1 MNDLANK
8 NVIITGSSKG
18 IGENLAI
25 NFFNN
30 NSNIFLISRNIKKL
44 NEIKKKLSIKKSSN
58 QIIECFKGDITNQ
71 AQISD
76 IFKYIYTNHN
86 SIDVLINNA
95 GITKDNIIIRMKDEE
110 WDNVININLT
120 GTFNCCKIVSKYMVK
135 QRSGKIINIS
145 SIIAQIGNTGQSN
158 YSASKAGVIGLTKSL
173 AKELASKNITVNAI
187 NPGYIISDMTNN
199 LNENR
204 KNDFLNKIPLN
215 RFGEAHDVSEL
226 ALFLSSNKSNYITGQ
241 SINID
246 GGLVMQ

>member
-1 MNDLANK
+1 MKDLANK

-18 IGENLAI
+18 IGKNLAI

-44 NEIKKKLSIKKSSN
+44 NKIKEELYLKKSHN
-58 QIIECFKGDITNQ
+58 QIIKCFEGDIVNKS
-71 AQISD
+71 QISK
-76 IFKYIYTNHN
+76 IFKEIYRSHN

-95 GITKDNIIIRMKDEE
+95 GITKDNIIVRMKDEE
-110 WDNVININLT
+110 WDDVINTNLT
-120 GTFNCCKIVSKYMVK
+120 GTFNCCKIVSKYMIK

-145 SIIAQIGNTGQSN
+145 SIIAQIGNPGQSN

-173 AKELASKNITVNAI
+173 AKELAPKNINVNAI
-187 NPGYIISDMTNN
+187 NPGYIISDMTDH
-199 LNENR
+199 LNENK
-204 KNDFLNKIPLN
+204 KNDFLTKIPLK
-215 RFGEAHDVSEL
+215 RFGEAQDISQL
-226 ALFLSSNKSNYITGQ
+226 ALFLSSKKSNYITGQ

>member
-1 MNDLANK
+1 MKDLANK

-18 IGENLAI
+18 IGQNLAI

-44 NEIKKKLSIKKSSN
+44 NEIKKNFDTKKTHN
-58 QIIECFKGDITNQ
+58 QIVECFEGDIANKSQ
-71 AQISD
+71 VSD

-95 GITKDNIIIRMKDEE
+95 GITKDNLIIRMKNEE
-110 WDNVININLT
+110 WDDVINTNLT

-135 QRSGKIINIS
+135 QRNGKIINIS
-145 SIIAQIGNTGQSN
+145 SVIAQIGNAGQSN

-173 AKELASKNITVNAI
+173 AKELASKNINVNAI
-187 NPGYIISDMTNN
+187 NPGYVISDMTGN
-199 LNENR
+199 LNENK
-204 KNDFLNKIPLN
+204 KNDFLTKIPLK
-215 RFGEAHDVSEL
+215 RFGEAQDISEL
-226 ALFLSSNKSNYITGQ
+226 ALFLSSKKSKYITGQ